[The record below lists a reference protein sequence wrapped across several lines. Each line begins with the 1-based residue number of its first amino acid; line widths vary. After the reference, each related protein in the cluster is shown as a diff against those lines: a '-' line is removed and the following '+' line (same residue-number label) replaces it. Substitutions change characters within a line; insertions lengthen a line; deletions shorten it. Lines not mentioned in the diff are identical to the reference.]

1 MFLKPCSDLSV
12 GDRFGRWVVVGE
24 PFKVKKGYKKVPV
37 KCDCGITRDVYIN
50 NLQKG
55 RTTSCGSCNA
65 IQLGDIF
72 GRLTVI
78 ELFAEQG
85 RRKARVRCDCGTEK
99 IVVAYALRSGD
110 TRSCGCLRKEVT
122 SQVKTTHGMTDSR
135 LYCIWSGMIKRCT
148 NPKEPAFE
156 RYGAKG
162 IRVCDEWRES
172 FEAFQEWAKSAGYRD
187 DLTIDRIDG
196 RKSYYPENCRF
207 TTRTVQNQ
215 NRRKQRNNQSGFIG
229 VHLDKN
235 SGRYRAQA
243 SINYRVINLG
253 FYDTSIEA
261 ARVRDNFV
269 KRHYEAPMLNFP
281 EEGMKV

>member
-1 MFLKPCSDLSV
+1 MTLMTCIDLGV
-12 GDRFGRWVVVGE
+12 GDRFGRWVVVGK
-24 PFKVKKGYKKVPV
+24 PFKGKKGYKKVRV
-37 KCDCGITRDVYIN
+37 KCDCGTTRDVDTY
-50 NLQKG
+50 NLQTE

-72 GRLTVI
+72 GRLTVV
-78 ELFAEQG
+78 ELFTEQG

-99 IVVAYALRSGD
+99 IVVASALQCGD
-110 TRSCGCLRKEVT
+110 TRSCGCIRKELT
-122 SQVKTTHGMTDSR
+122 SQAKTTHGMADSR
-135 LYCIWSGMIKRCT
+135 LYCIWSGMVRRCT

-162 IRVCDEWRES
+162 IRVHDEWRDS
-172 FEAFQEWAKSAGYRD
+172 FEAFQEWAESAGYRD

-196 RKSYYPENCRF
+196 RKSYSPENCRF
-207 TTRTVQNQ
+207 TTRAVQNQ

-243 SINYRVINLG
+243 SISRRGIDLG
-253 FYDTSIEA
+253 YFSTPIEA
-261 ARVRDNFV
+261 ARVRDAYV
-269 KRHYEAPMLNFP
+269 KKHYESPMLNFP
-281 EEGMKV
+281 EEGMKA